1 MRNSELTFEEL
12 SKELNYTQVWW
23 NKKKVFDDYDG
34 DSSIEELRSFEEKYG
49 NKIVYSMFIEV
60 VEFHH
65 CILKV
70 EGEK

>member
-12 SKELNYTQVWW
+12 SKELDYTQVWW